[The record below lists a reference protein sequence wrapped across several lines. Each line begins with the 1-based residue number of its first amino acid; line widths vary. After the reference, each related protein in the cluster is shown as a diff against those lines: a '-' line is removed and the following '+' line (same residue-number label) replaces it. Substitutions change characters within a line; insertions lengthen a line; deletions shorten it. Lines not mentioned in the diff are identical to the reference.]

1 MSEEITKVEFT
12 DDLYTGIEFVDAQ
25 HHQLIDRINMFLDAI
40 QQNDEEFIEDT
51 VGYVLQYTLFH
62 FKSEENV
69 MMRSLYEEF
78 ELHRDQHSLFIKKMF
93 ALKIQIEEN
102 GITEA
107 LVQTLKNELLEWLIT
122 HIQVQDKKLASIE
135 MEAHL

>member
-12 DDLYTGIEFVDAQ
+12 DDLCTGIEFVDYQ
-25 HHQLIDRINMFLDAI
+25 HRQLIDRINMFLEAV

-51 VGYVLQYTLFH
+51 VSYVLEYTLFH

-78 ELHRDQHSLFIKKMF
+78 EMHRDQHSIFIKKMF
-93 ALKIQIEEN
+93 AIKTEIEES
-102 GITEA
+102 GTTEE
-107 LVQTLKNELLEWLIT
+107 LIQSFKKELLEWLIN

>member
-12 DDLYTGIEFVDAQ
+12 DDLCTGIEFVDYQ
-25 HHQLIDRINMFLDAI
+25 HRQLIDRINMFLEAI

-51 VGYVLQYTLFH
+51 VGYVLEYTLFH

-78 ELHRDQHSLFIKKMF
+78 ETHRDQHSIFIKKMF
-93 ALKIQIEEN
+93 AIKTEIEES
-102 GITEA
+102 GITEK
-107 LVQTLKNELLEWLIT
+107 LIQSLKKELLEWLIT
-122 HIQVQDKKLASIE
+122 HIQVQDKKLAAIE

>member
-12 DDLYTGIEFVDAQ
+12 DDLCTGIEFVDYQ
-25 HHQLIDRINMFLDAI
+25 HRQLIDRINMFLEAV

-51 VGYVLQYTLFH
+51 VSYVLEYTLFH

-78 ELHRDQHSLFIKKMF
+78 EMHRDQHSIFIKKMF
-93 ALKIQIEEN
+93 AIKTEIEES
-102 GITEA
+102 GITEE
-107 LVQTLKNELLEWLIT
+107 LIQSFKKELLEWLIN